1 MAYSNTVSTTVFTTR
16 KVIDSAFR
24 RSKINAQLITAEY
37 IDIANDQ
44 LYLLLSALANQGVQ
58 LWCIE
63 KLIVP
68 LYDGNG
74 AVPLPTQTVDVLNS
88 NFRTLQNLTG
98 TETTT
103 STTFTMQF
111 DSATAVSTVG
121 VWWSAASV
129 PLALKRSTDG
139 IVWETVQTENVT
151 ASAGEISWFDLNDS
165 VAFEYFRVE
174 ATSGTLGFDQIFLG
188 NMPTE
193 IPLARLNRDDYTNLP
208 NKTFTGNR
216 VLQFW
221 FDRQIPEPIMR
232 VWPVPNA
239 AAMESQIVT
248 WTQRYIMDVGAMTQ
262 QIEVPQRWY
271 DAIVAQ
277 LAVRLNR
284 EIPEAD
290 SSVRGDLMNDAK
302 ETLYYAQM
310 EERDNSPIR
319 IAPDIGCYTR

>member
-1 MAYSNTVSTTVFTTR
+1 MAYSNTVSTSVFTTR

-24 RSKINAQLITAEY
+24 RSKINSQLVTAEY

-44 LYLLLSALANQGVQ
+44 LYLLLSSLANQGLQ

-63 KLIVP
+63 KIILP
-68 LYDGNG
+68 MYDGNG

-88 NFRTLQNLTG
+88 MFRTLQNLTG
-98 TETTT
+98 TVTTT
-103 STTFTMQF
+103 ATQHTTQF
-111 DSATAVSTVG
+111 DSTTPVSTVG
-121 VWWSAASV
+121 VKWSAASA
-129 PLALKRSTDG
+129 PLSLQRSDDG
-139 IVWETVQTENVT
+139 ATWTTIQTESPT
-151 ASAGEISWFDLNDS
+151 AVSGEWSWFDIGTS
-165 VAFEYFRVE
+165 VAAVYFRVE
-174 ATSGTLGFDQIFLG
+174 ATSGVLSYDQVFLG

-193 IPLARLNRDDYTNLP
+193 IPLARLNRDDYVNLP

-221 FDRQIPEPIMR
+221 FDRQIPQPIMR
-232 VWPVPNA
+232 VWPVPNSGA
-239 AAMESQIVT
+239 VTSQIVA
-248 WTQRYIMDVGAMTQ
+248 WTQRYIMDVGTLTE

-290 SSVRGDLMNDAK
+290 ASVRGDLMNDAK
-302 ETLYYAQM
+302 ETLYFAQM
-310 EERDNSPIR
+310 EERDNSPVR
-319 IAPDIGCYTR
+319 IAPDISCYTR

>member
-24 RSKINAQLITAEY
+24 RSKINSQLITAEY
-37 IDIANDQ
+37 IDIANDV
-44 LYLLLSALANQGVQ
+44 LYLLLSSLANQGLQ

-63 KLIVP
+63 KVILP

-74 AVPLPTQTVDVLNS
+74 AVPLPTKTVDVLNS
-88 NFRTLQNLTG
+88 MFRTLQDLTG
-98 TETTT
+98 TVTTT
-103 STTFTMQF
+103 STLHTTQFT
-111 DSATAVSTVG
+111 STTAVSTVG
-121 VWWSAASV
+121 IKWTGASV
-129 PLALKRSTDG
+129 PLALKRSDDG
-139 IVWETVQTENVT
+139 ATWTTIQTESPT
-151 ASAGEISWFDLNDS
+151 AVAGEWSWFDIGTS
-165 VAFEYFRVE
+165 VAATYFRLE
-174 ATSGTLGFDQIFLG
+174 ATSGTLSYDEIYLG

-193 IPLARLNRDDYTNLP
+193 IPLARLNRDDYVNLP

-221 FDRQIPEPIMR
+221 FDRQIPQPIMR

-239 AAMESQIVT
+239 GAVTSQIVA
-248 WTQRYIMDVGAMTQ
+248 WTQRYIMDVGTMTE

-290 SSVRGDLMNDAK
+290 ASVRGDLMNDAK
-302 ETLYYAQM
+302 ETLYLAQM
-310 EERDNSPIR
+310 EERDNSPVR
-319 IAPDIGCYTR
+319 IAPDISCYTR